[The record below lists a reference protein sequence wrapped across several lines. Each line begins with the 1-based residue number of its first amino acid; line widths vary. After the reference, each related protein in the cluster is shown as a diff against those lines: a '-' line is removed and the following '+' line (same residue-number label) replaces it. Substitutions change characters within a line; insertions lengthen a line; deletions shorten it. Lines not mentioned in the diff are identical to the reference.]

1 MISDRFPLLFCLLV
15 PISDVSTFPALMHKD
30 TQAGDDRIYDLRRRG
45 VMCPEKR
52 FRCCPM
58 CSICNVLSLPPPHS
72 SPLFFVELA
81 PSFSP
86 QFARVLRRLRA
97 HWPPGHHRDRGRDRG
112 RKGERFHAKFC
123 RSFYLLP
130 PSRCVCCRGSEGAWR
145 L

>member
-97 HWPPGHHRDRGRDRG
+97 H
-112 RKGERFHAKFC
+112 
-123 RSFYLLP
+123 
-130 PSRCVCCRGSEGAWR
+130 
-145 L
+145 